1 MAHGRAQAGKNGKD
15 SVSCPEA
22 NSKKSSFVSTDVS
35 GLRQG
40 LLRDN
45 WICHVQVIN
54 DLDCSNFVELVEV
67 KA

>member
-1 MAHGRAQAGKNGKD
+1 MGKT
-15 SVSCPEA
+15 VSCPEA

-40 LLRDN
+40 LIRDN
-45 WICHVQVIN
+45 WICHLQVIN
-54 DLDCSNFVELVEV
+54 DLDYSNFVEVVEV